1 MASHRRSG
9 VTRGKF
15 KFSNKTLQISRRFQ
29 RDVRAHVKTPGEH
42 KRSPAMHEITIT
54 SGRNL
59 PHIDPWLT
67 IWGWEI
73 PVYLFLGG
81 LVSGILF
88 ISAVFYLRGRAD
100 RYPTIVRVGPLFAP
114 VLLAVGLLAL
124 FLDLEYK
131 LHVFRFYT
139 AIRLESPMSWGSWT
153 LAAIFPLST
162 LWALIHLKYVFPNWR
177 WPWPIIEKLIDF
189 FAGYSRAIAWL
200 LIIYA
205 SLLGMYTGILLSA
218 FNARPFWNT
227 AILGPLFLVSGLS
240 TGVAMIMLLSRD
252 EAERHLLAHIDI
264 FAIAVELFLIIHLF
278 MGFLA
283 STQIHIEAAK
293 LFLGGPYTTEFWV
306 FVVGLGLVLPGLMEL
321 LEVRGKILPTRIPA
335 ILVLA
340 GGLLLRFI
348 VLEAGQFS
356 QWTF

>member
-1 MASHRRSG
+1 
-9 VTRGKF
+9 
-15 KFSNKTLQISRRFQ
+15 
-29 RDVRAHVKTPGEH
+29 
-42 KRSPAMHEITIT
+42 
-54 SGRNL
+54 
-59 PHIDPWLT
+59 
-67 IWGWEI
+67 
-73 PVYLFLGG
+73 
-81 LVSGILF
+81 
-88 ISAVFYLRGRAD
+88 
-100 RYPTIVRVGPLFAP
+100 
-114 VLLAVGLLAL
+114 VGLLAL

-177 WPWPIIEKLIDF
+177 WPWPLVEKLIDF

-200 LIIYA
+200 LIIC
-205 SLLGMYTGILLSA
+205 
-218 FNARPFWNT
+218 
-227 AILGPLFLVSGLS
+227 LS